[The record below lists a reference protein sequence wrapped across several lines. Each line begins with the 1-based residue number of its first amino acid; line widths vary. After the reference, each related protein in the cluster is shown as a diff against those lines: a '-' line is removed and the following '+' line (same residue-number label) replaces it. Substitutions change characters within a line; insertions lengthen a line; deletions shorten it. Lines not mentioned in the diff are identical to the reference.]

1 MMSTRSNISTVVGTH
16 RPCMCLLLSLV
27 TKSSPPCRGSN
38 RMEDMARY
46 ESCYRHWIA
55 GQEAGL
61 AELEAASAN
70 ATAGRATDAELR
82 AVVERC
88 MLGYQDYATNRRALS
103 REDGAAFFAPPWCTV
118 FENSVLWLGGCRP
131 SLTVRLLYNLS
142 GEGLEAQVE
151 EMLSGLGPRGVIP
164 TGALGITAAQLLL
177 INDLHTRTV
186 FQENAL
192 SDRLATLQE
201 DIADRPLLPI
211 VRRRELAAAAAGA
224 ARVGA
229 GRGSCDGAAW
239 RLGAAGPGPGGA
251 DAEVDAALDSYKA
264 ALALLLVEADELRMA
279 TARELATGILTP
291 RQAVEMLAAGKHLHL
306 SVRDWSRRREAQAAA
321 GAQQQLNGPTAGT
334 AASSTSAAARR
345 NP

>member
-1 MMSTRSNISTVVGTH
+1 M
-16 RPCMCLLLSLV
+16 
-27 TKSSPPCRGSN
+27 
-38 RMEDMARY
+38 DMARY

-70 ATAGRATDAELR
+70 AAAGRATDAELR
-82 AVVERC
+82 TVVERC
-88 MLGYQDYATNRRALS
+88 MLGYQDYATRRRALS
-103 REDGAAFFAPPWCTV
+103 REDGVAFFAPPWCTA

-151 EMLSGLGPRGVIP
+151 ELLGGLSNGVIP
-164 TGALGITAAQLLL
+164 TGALGITSAQLVL
-177 INDLHTRTV
+177 INDLHSRTV
-186 FQENAL
+186 HQENAL

-211 VRRRELAAAAAGA
+211 VRQRELAAAARLGA
-224 ARVGA
+224 AA
-229 GRGSCDGAAW
+229 AASGSCDGAARRRLRAA
-239 RLGAAGPGPGGA
+239 RLGAA

-264 ALALLLVEADELRMA
+264 ALSRLLVEADELRMA
-279 TARELATGILTP
+279 TARALATEILTP

-306 SVRDWSRRREAQAAA
+306 SVRDWSRRREAAA
-321 GAQQQLNGPTAGT
+321 GAQQQLGGQSAGT
-334 AASSTSAAARR
+334 DNTVRPST
-345 NP
+345 